1 MVEEGRKLTIKSV
14 KTTVITFRIIV
25 KVNISIV
32 KSILV
37 AIKSLIGLKSSF
49 GVFAILIIIVICLI
63 ALLLCSSF
71 GIFFSNE
78 GSSAS
83 MSSVI
88 SNINLDVYNK
98 IENNKRLYSYDDYVI
113 NSSYS
118 NIKEVIAIYSVKYSD
133 LNSIPFYLNDDNI
146 SKIKIVFWEANTI
159 QYKINR
165 ECDDKLICKN
175 ILYINIVSKDL
186 NELIEIY
193 NLDNKQ
199 INQVMELI
207 DVKND
212 ELWNSLIYGNN
223 TGDWINWKQKGE
235 PWSNIKIGNSNKS
248 IGDIG
253 CLVTAIAAL
262 IEKSGVYNPI
272 QPFNPG
278 TFVEALNN
286 VDGFTD
292 RGGLY
297 WSSVSKVVPNFEY
310 VGSVSLVDKTKEDKI
325 RLISNLLSKGY
336 YLVVEVKTA
345 NDNQHWVAINY
356 FEGNNIY
363 MIDPGSNSNLLWEKY
378 DYNNTSLIK
387 YFNVK

>member
-1 MVEEGRKLTIKSV
+1 M
-14 KTTVITFRIIV
+14 
-25 KVNISIV
+25 
-32 KSILV
+32 
-37 AIKSLIGLKSSF
+37 
-49 GVFAILIIIVICLI
+49 
-63 ALLLCSSF
+63 CSSF